1 MKAISLWQ
9 PWASAIAL
17 GLKRVETRSW
27 PTKHR
32 GPIAIHA
39 ARTKE
44 GVRKGASEA
53 VVRAFV
59 HELGMRSADFYD
71 RRELEALLPFGAIVA
86 VAELVECQEATAEVI
101 AAERRRRPLEVAMG
115 DWWPGRWLW
124 RLDSIEP
131 IDPPVPAL
139 GRQGLF
145 EVEDPRT
152 AR

>member
-32 GPIAIHA
+32 GLLAIHA
-39 ARTKE
+39 ARTPS
-44 GVRKGASEA
+44 GVRKGATEE
-53 VVRAFV
+53 VVLAIARA
-59 HELGMRSADFYD
+59 LGIKPDFYVRSA
-71 RRELEALLPFGAIVA
+71 LEQRLPFGKVVA
-86 VAELVECQEATAEVI
+86 VAELTECRDVTVEVITAE
-101 AAERRRRPLEVAMG
+101 RLRRPLEVAMG

-124 RLDSIEP
+124 RLDRIEP

-145 EVEDPRT
+145 ETEDPRA